1 MATDEARKLALFSI
15 NNEQVYRT
23 SIQPIIKNLAR
34 KMAAG
39 TYDPAMA
46 PKAWSYAAEAGR
58 RAYAKEWPGVRF
70 SVRDRADAAQ
80 EIEAHYQDELQGTAR
95 DMALAKRWTVAAV
108 RDAHTGHFFDRGTM
122 AFFGDTLACF
132 GTLARDGDVF
142 LFRRRNGSKCPG
154 RPVTGAW
161 KFNPATGDISPT
173 MDL

>member
-58 RAYAKEWPGVRF
+58 RAYAKEWPEVRF

-108 RDAHTGHFFDRGTM
+108 RDACTGPFFDRGTM